1 MGNFQKLLDLLRD
14 AQGPVTLTKALS
26 VASGQPLARQ
36 SLDLALKSCVELGVP
51 EHHQRM
57 LKDMVAAGEAAGVSQ
72 EEIEGRIAGVMRRF
86 STEPMTKSTAG
97 DVLAQAMSGSPVQ
110 SVPDMTITRNLS
122 VEQIHLARQQQI
134 SDQQLIRDCEVA
146 GVATGQIVEL
156 AARLE
161 DTRGLP
167 NNIRQP
173 GIDAVRQQLTQAQPS
188 PAAQGIDWSGTQWSN
203 K

>member
-1 MGNFQKLLDLLRD
+1 MGNFQKLLELLRD
-14 AQGPVTLTKALS
+14 VQGPVTLTKALS

-110 SVPDMTITRNLS
+110 SITRNLS

-134 SDQQLIRDCEVA
+134 ADQQLLRECESA
-146 GVATGQIVEL
+146 GVSSGQIVEL
-156 AARLE
+156 SEALSAS
-161 DTRGLP
+161 RGLP
-167 NNIRQP
+167 DAARAP
-173 GIDAVRQQLTQAQPS
+173 GIAAVRQQLTKEPLS
-188 PAAQGIDWSGTQWSN
+188 PAVQGIDWSAQGW

>member
-1 MGNFQKLLDLLRD
+1 MTIKAVLAQLAALNSTMTKSHAGHDAGREARLNFEDHKLIGDCWQAKVSGAQIEELKKSLKATHDLPD
-14 AQGPVTLTKALS
+14 ADRKAAFS
-26 VASGQPLARQ
+26 AVRQ
-36 SLDLALKSCVELGVP
+36 YLL
-51 EHHQRM
+51 
-57 LKDMVAAGEAAGVSQ
+57 
-72 EEIEGRIAGVMRRF
+72 
-86 STEPMTKSTAG
+86 KSTAG
-97 DVLAQAMSGSPVQ
+97 DALEQAMSGSPVQ
-110 SVPDMTITRNLS
+110 FAPDMTVKRNMS
-122 VEQIHLARQQQI
+122 TEQIHLARQQQI

-188 PAAQGIDWSGTQWSN
+188 PAEQGIDWSAHGW

>member
-1 MGNFQKLLDLLRD
+1 MGNFQKLLELLRD

-110 SVPDMTITRNLS
+110 SITRNLS

-134 SDQQLIRDCEVA
+134 ADQQLLRECESA
-146 GVATGQIVEL
+146 GVSSGQIVEL
-156 AARLE
+156 SEALSAS
-161 DTRGLP
+161 RGLP
-167 NNIRQP
+167 DAARAP
-173 GIDAVRQQLTQAQPS
+173 GIAAVRQQLTNEPLS
-188 PAAQGIDWSGTQWSN
+188 PAVQGIDWSAQGW

>member
-1 MGNFQKLLDLLRD
+1 MTIKAVLAQLAALNSTMTKSHAGHDAGREARLNFEDHKLIGDCWQAKVSGAQIEELKKSLKATHDLPD
-14 AQGPVTLTKALS
+14 ADRKAAFS
-26 VASGQPLARQ
+26 AVRQ
-36 SLDLALKSCVELGVP
+36 YLL
-51 EHHQRM
+51 
-57 LKDMVAAGEAAGVSQ
+57 
-72 EEIEGRIAGVMRRF
+72 
-86 STEPMTKSTAG
+86 KSTAG
-97 DVLAQAMSGSPVQ
+97 DALEQAMSGSPVQ
-110 SVPDMTITRNLS
+110 FAPDMTVKRNMS
-122 VEQIHLARQQQI
+122 TEQIHLARQQQI

-188 PAAQGIDWSGTQWSN
+188 PAEQGIDWSAPRRR
-203 K
+203 

>member
-1 MGNFQKLLDLLRD
+1 MTIKAVLAQLAALNSTMTKSHAGHDAGREARLNFEDHKLIGDCWQAKVSGAQIEELKKSLKATHDLPD
-14 AQGPVTLTKALS
+14 ADRKAAFS
-26 VASGQPLARQ
+26 AVRQ
-36 SLDLALKSCVELGVP
+36 YLL
-51 EHHQRM
+51 
-57 LKDMVAAGEAAGVSQ
+57 
-72 EEIEGRIAGVMRRF
+72 
-86 STEPMTKSTAG
+86 KSTAG
-97 DVLAQAMSGSPVQ
+97 DALEQAMSGSPVQ
-110 SVPDMTITRNLS
+110 FAPDMTVKRNMS
-122 VEQIHLARQQQI
+122 TEQIHLARQQQI

>member
-1 MGNFQKLLDLLRD
+1 F
-14 AQGPVTLTKALS
+14 A
-26 VASGQPLARQ
+26 
-36 SLDLALKSCVELGVP
+36 
-51 EHHQRM
+51 
-57 LKDMVAAGEAAGVSQ
+57 
-72 EEIEGRIAGVMRRF
+72 
-86 STEPMTKSTAG
+86 
-97 DVLAQAMSGSPVQ
+97 
-110 SVPDMTITRNLS
+110 PDMTVKRNMS
-122 VEQIHLARQQQI
+122 TEQIHLARQQQI

-188 PAAQGIDWSGTQWSN
+188 PAAQGIDWSGQGW
-203 K
+203 

>member
-1 MGNFQKLLDLLRD
+1 MTIKAVLAQLAALNSTMTKSHGGNDAGREARLNFEDHKLIGDCWQAKVSGAQIEELKKSLKATHDLPD
-14 AQGPVTLTKALS
+14 ADRKAAFS
-26 VASGQPLARQ
+26 AVRQ
-36 SLDLALKSCVELGVP
+36 YLL
-51 EHHQRM
+51 
-57 LKDMVAAGEAAGVSQ
+57 
-72 EEIEGRIAGVMRRF
+72 
-86 STEPMTKSTAG
+86 KSTAG
-97 DVLAQAMSGSPVQ
+97 DALEQAMSGSPVQ
-110 SVPDMTITRNLS
+110 FAPDMTVKRNMS
-122 VEQIHLARQQQI
+122 TEQIHLARQQQI

-188 PAAQGIDWSGTQWSN
+188 PAEQGIDWSAQGW

>member
-1 MGNFQKLLDLLRD
+1 MGNFQKLLELLRD

-110 SVPDMTITRNLS
+110 FAPDMTVKRNMS
-122 VEQIHLARQQQI
+122 TEQIHLARQQQI

-188 PAAQGIDWSGTQWSN
+188 PPAQGIDWSAQGWGW

>member
-97 DVLAQAMSGSPVQ
+97 DALEQAMSGSPVQ
-110 SVPDMTITRNLS
+110 FAPDMTVKRNMS
-122 VEQIHLARQQQI
+122 TEQIHLARQQQI

-173 GIDAVRQQLTQAQPS
+173 GIDAVRQQLTQSQPS
-188 PAAQGIDWSGTQWSN
+188 PAAQSIDWSAQGW
-203 K
+203 

>member
-1 MGNFQKLLDLLRD
+1 MTIKAVLAQLAALNSTMTKSHGGNDAGREARLNFEDHKLIGDCWQAKVSGAQIEELKKSLKATHDLPD
-14 AQGPVTLTKALS
+14 ADRKAAFS
-26 VASGQPLARQ
+26 AVRQ
-36 SLDLALKSCVELGVP
+36 YLL
-51 EHHQRM
+51 
-57 LKDMVAAGEAAGVSQ
+57 
-72 EEIEGRIAGVMRRF
+72 
-86 STEPMTKSTAG
+86 KSTAG
-97 DVLAQAMSGSPVQ
+97 DALEQAMSGSPVQ
-110 SVPDMTITRNLS
+110 FAPDMTVKRNMS
-122 VEQIHLARQQQI
+122 TEQIHLARQQQI

>member
-1 MGNFQKLLDLLRD
+1 MTIKAVLAQLAALNSTMTKSHGGNDAGREARLNFEDHKLIGDCWQAKVSGAQIEELKKSLKATHDLPD
-14 AQGPVTLTKALS
+14 ADRKAAFS
-26 VASGQPLARQ
+26 AVRQ
-36 SLDLALKSCVELGVP
+36 YLL
-51 EHHQRM
+51 
-57 LKDMVAAGEAAGVSQ
+57 
-72 EEIEGRIAGVMRRF
+72 
-86 STEPMTKSTAG
+86 KSTAG
-97 DVLAQAMSGSPVQ
+97 DVLAQAMSGCNMS
-110 SVPDMTITRNLS
+110 T
-122 VEQIHLARQQQI
+122 EQIHLARQQQI

-188 PAAQGIDWSGTQWSN
+188 PAEQGIDWSGTQWSN

>member
-1 MGNFQKLLDLLRD
+1 MGNFQKLLELLRD

-134 SDQQLIRDCEVA
+134 ADQQLLRECESA
-146 GVATGQIVEL
+146 GVSSGQIVEL
-156 AARLE
+156 SEALSAS
-161 DTRGLP
+161 RGLP
-167 NNIRQP
+167 DAARAP
-173 GIDAVRQQLTQAQPS
+173 GIAAVRQQLTQAQPR
-188 PAAQGIDWSGTQWSN
+188 A
-203 K
+203 

>member
-110 SVPDMTITRNLS
+110 FAPDMTVKRNMS
-122 VEQIHLARQQQI
+122 TEQIHLARQQQI

-188 PAAQGIDWSGTQWSN
+188 PGELGIDWSAQGW
-203 K
+203 

>member
-1 MGNFQKLLDLLRD
+1 MTIKAVLAQLAALNSTMTKSHGGNDAGREARLNFEDHKLIGDCWQAKVSGAQIEELKKSLKATHDLPD
-14 AQGPVTLTKALS
+14 ADRKAAFS
-26 VASGQPLARQ
+26 AVRQ
-36 SLDLALKSCVELGVP
+36 YLL
-51 EHHQRM
+51 
-57 LKDMVAAGEAAGVSQ
+57 
-72 EEIEGRIAGVMRRF
+72 
-86 STEPMTKSTAG
+86 KSTAG
-97 DVLAQAMSGSPVQ
+97 DALEQAMSGSPVQ
-110 SVPDMTITRNLS
+110 FAPDMTVKRNMS
-122 VEQIHLARQQQI
+122 TEQIHLARQQQI

-188 PAAQGIDWSGTQWSN
+188 PPAQGIDWSAQGGW

>member
-1 MGNFQKLLDLLRD
+1 MTIKAVLAQLAALNSTMTKSLAGDDAGREARLNFEDHKLIADCWQAKAPRAQVEELKKSLKTTHDLPD
-14 AQGPVTLTKALS
+14 AERKAAFS
-26 VASGQPLARQ
+26 AVRQ
-36 SLDLALKSCVELGVP
+36 HLL
-51 EHHQRM
+51 
-57 LKDMVAAGEAAGVSQ
+57 
-72 EEIEGRIAGVMRRF
+72 
-86 STEPMTKSTAG
+86 KSTAG
-97 DVLAQAMSGSPVQ
+97 DALEQAMRGSPVQ
-110 SVPDMTITRNLS
+110 FAPDMTVSRNMS
-122 VEQIHLARQQQI
+122 TEQIHLARQQQI

-156 AARLE
+156 ATRLE

>member
-110 SVPDMTITRNLS
+110 FAPDMTVKRNMS
-122 VEQIHLARQQQI
+122 TEQIHLARQQQI

-173 GIDAVRQQLTQAQPS
+173 GIMLCAS
-188 PAAQGIDWSGTQWSN
+188 S
-203 K
+203 

>member
-1 MGNFQKLLDLLRD
+1 MTIKAVLAQLAALNSTMTKSHGGNDAGREARLNFEDHKLIGDCWQAKVSGAQIEELKKSLKATHDLPD
-14 AQGPVTLTKALS
+14 ADRKAAFS
-26 VASGQPLARQ
+26 AVRQ
-36 SLDLALKSCVELGVP
+36 YLL
-51 EHHQRM
+51 
-57 LKDMVAAGEAAGVSQ
+57 
-72 EEIEGRIAGVMRRF
+72 
-86 STEPMTKSTAG
+86 KSTAG
-97 DVLAQAMSGSPVQ
+97 DALEQAMSGSPVQ
-110 SVPDMTITRNLS
+110 FAPDMTVKRNMS
-122 VEQIHLARQQQI
+122 TEQIHLARQQQI

-188 PAAQGIDWSGTQWSN
+188 PAEQGIDWSAPRRR
-203 K
+203 

>member
-1 MGNFQKLLDLLRD
+1 MTIKAVLAQLAALNSTMTKSHAGHDAGREARLNFEDHKLIGDCWQAKVSGAQIEELKKSLKATHDLPD
-14 AQGPVTLTKALS
+14 ADRKAAFS
-26 VASGQPLARQ
+26 AVRQ
-36 SLDLALKSCVELGVP
+36 YLL
-51 EHHQRM
+51 
-57 LKDMVAAGEAAGVSQ
+57 
-72 EEIEGRIAGVMRRF
+72 
-86 STEPMTKSTAG
+86 KSTAG
-97 DVLAQAMSGSPVQ
+97 DALEQAMSGSPVQ
-110 SVPDMTITRNLS
+110 FAPDMTVKRNMS
-122 VEQIHLARQQQI
+122 TEQIHLARQQQI

-188 PAAQGIDWSGTQWSN
+188 PAEQGIDWSAQGW
-203 K
+203 

>member
-1 MGNFQKLLDLLRD
+1 MTIKAVLAQLAALNSTMTKSHAGHDAGREARLNFEDHKLIGDCWQAKVSGAQIEELKKSLKATHDLPD
-14 AQGPVTLTKALS
+14 ADRKAAFS
-26 VASGQPLARQ
+26 AVRQ
-36 SLDLALKSCVELGVP
+36 YLL
-51 EHHQRM
+51 
-57 LKDMVAAGEAAGVSQ
+57 
-72 EEIEGRIAGVMRRF
+72 
-86 STEPMTKSTAG
+86 KSTAG
-97 DVLAQAMSGSPVQ
+97 DALEQAMSGSPVQ
-110 SVPDMTITRNLS
+110 FAPDMTVKRNMS
-122 VEQIHLARQQQI
+122 TEQIHLARQQQI

-188 PAAQGIDWSGTQWSN
+188 PPAQGIDWSAQG
-203 K
+203 

>member
-1 MGNFQKLLDLLRD
+1 MGNFQKLLELLRD

-110 SVPDMTITRNLS
+110 SITRNLS

-134 SDQQLIRDCEVA
+134 ADQQLLRECESA
-146 GVATGQIVEL
+146 GVSSGQIVEL
-156 AARLE
+156 SEALSAS
-161 DTRGLP
+161 RGLP
-167 NNIRQP
+167 DAARAP
-173 GIDAVRQQLTQAQPS
+173 GIAAVRQQLTKEPLS
-188 PAAQGIDWSGTQWSN
+188 PAVQSIDWSAQGW

>member
-1 MGNFQKLLDLLRD
+1 MTIKAVLAQLAALNSTMTKSHGGNDAGREARLNFEDHKLIGDCWQAKVSGAQIEELKKSLKATHDLPD
-14 AQGPVTLTKALS
+14 ADRKAAFS
-26 VASGQPLARQ
+26 AVRQ
-36 SLDLALKSCVELGVP
+36 YLL
-51 EHHQRM
+51 
-57 LKDMVAAGEAAGVSQ
+57 
-72 EEIEGRIAGVMRRF
+72 
-86 STEPMTKSTAG
+86 KSTAG
-97 DVLAQAMSGSPVQ
+97 DALEQAMSGSPVQ
-110 SVPDMTITRNLS
+110 FAPDMTVKRNMS
-122 VEQIHLARQQQI
+122 TEQIHLARQQQI

-188 PAAQGIDWSGTQWSN
+188 PAEQGDNYRAWANADPVKQ
-203 K
+203 KY

>member
-110 SVPDMTITRNLS
+110 FAPDMTVKRNMS
-122 VEQIHLARQQQI
+122 TEQIHLARQQQI

-188 PAAQGIDWSGTQWSN
+188 PGELGIDWSAQGW

>member
-1 MGNFQKLLDLLRD
+1 MTIKAVLAQLAALNSTMTKSHAGHDAGREARLNFEDHKLIGDCWQAKVSGAQIEELKKSLKATHDLPD
-14 AQGPVTLTKALS
+14 ADRKAAFS
-26 VASGQPLARQ
+26 AVRQ
-36 SLDLALKSCVELGVP
+36 YLL
-51 EHHQRM
+51 
-57 LKDMVAAGEAAGVSQ
+57 
-72 EEIEGRIAGVMRRF
+72 
-86 STEPMTKSTAG
+86 KSTAG
-97 DVLAQAMSGSPVQ
+97 DALEQAMSGSPVQ
-110 SVPDMTITRNLS
+110 FAPDMTVKRNMS
-122 VEQIHLARQQQI
+122 TEQIHLARQQQI

-188 PAAQGIDWSGTQWSN
+188 PPAQGIDWSAPRRR
-203 K
+203 

>member
-1 MGNFQKLLDLLRD
+1 MTIKAVLAQLAALNSTMTKSHGGNDAGREARLNFEDHKLIGDCWQAKVSGAQIEELKKSLKATHDLPD
-14 AQGPVTLTKALS
+14 ADRKAAFS
-26 VASGQPLARQ
+26 AVRQ
-36 SLDLALKSCVELGVP
+36 YLL
-51 EHHQRM
+51 
-57 LKDMVAAGEAAGVSQ
+57 
-72 EEIEGRIAGVMRRF
+72 
-86 STEPMTKSTAG
+86 KSTAG
-97 DVLAQAMSGSPVQ
+97 DALEQAMSGSPVQ
-110 SVPDMTITRNLS
+110 FAPDMTVKRNMS
-122 VEQIHLARQQQI
+122 TEQIHLARQQQI

-188 PAAQGIDWSGTQWSN
+188 PAEKGIDWSAQW

>member
-1 MGNFQKLLDLLRD
+1 MTIKAVLAQLAALNSTMTKSHAGHDAGREARLNFEDHKLIGDCWQAKVSGAQIEELKKSLKATHDLPD
-14 AQGPVTLTKALS
+14 ADRKAAFS
-26 VASGQPLARQ
+26 AVRQ
-36 SLDLALKSCVELGVP
+36 YLL
-51 EHHQRM
+51 
-57 LKDMVAAGEAAGVSQ
+57 
-72 EEIEGRIAGVMRRF
+72 
-86 STEPMTKSTAG
+86 KSTAG
-97 DVLAQAMSGSPVQ
+97 DALEQAMSGSPVQ
-110 SVPDMTITRNLS
+110 FAPDMTVKRNMS
-122 VEQIHLARQQQI
+122 TEQIHLARQQQI

-188 PAAQGIDWSGTQWSN
+188 PAAQGIDWSAHGW

>member
-1 MGNFQKLLDLLRD
+1 MTIKAVL
-14 AQGPVTLTKALS
+14 AQLAALN
-26 VASGQPLARQ
+26 
-36 SLDLALKSCVELGVP
+36 
-51 EHHQRM
+51 
-57 LKDMVAAGEAAGVSQ
+57 
-72 EEIEGRIAGVMRRF
+72 
-86 STEPMTKSTAG
+86 STMTKSHGGNDAGREARLNFEDHKLIGDCWQAKVSGAQIEELKKSLKATHDLPDADRKAAFSAVRQYLLKSIAG
-97 DVLAQAMSGSPVQ
+97 DALEQAMSGSPVQ
-110 SVPDMTITRNLS
+110 FAPDMTVKRNMS
-122 VEQIHLARQQQI
+122 TEQIHLARQQQI

-188 PAAQGIDWSGTQWSN
+188 PAEQGIDWSAQGW

>member
-1 MGNFQKLLDLLRD
+1 MGNFQKLLELLRD

-110 SVPDMTITRNLS
+110 SITRNLS

-134 SDQQLIRDCEVA
+134 ADQQLLRECESA
-146 GVATGQIVEL
+146 GVSSGQIVEL
-156 AARLE
+156 SEALSAS
-161 DTRGLP
+161 RGLP
-167 NNIRQP
+167 YAARAP
-173 GIDAVRQQLTQAQPS
+173 GIAAVRQQLTKEPLS
-188 PAAQGIDWSGTQWSN
+188 PAVQGIDWSAQGW

>member
-1 MGNFQKLLDLLRD
+1 MTIKAVLAQLAALNSTMTKSHGGNDAGREARLNFEDHKLIGDCWQAKVSGAQIEELKKSLKATHDLPD
-14 AQGPVTLTKALS
+14 ADRKAAFS
-26 VASGQPLARQ
+26 AVRQ
-36 SLDLALKSCVELGVP
+36 YLL
-51 EHHQRM
+51 
-57 LKDMVAAGEAAGVSQ
+57 
-72 EEIEGRIAGVMRRF
+72 
-86 STEPMTKSTAG
+86 KSTAG
-97 DVLAQAMSGSPVQ
+97 DALEQAMSGSPVQ
-110 SVPDMTITRNLS
+110 FAPDMTVKRNMS
-122 VEQIHLARQQQI
+122 TEQIHLARQQQI

-188 PAAQGIDWSGTQWSN
+188 LAKQGIDWSAQGW

>member
-110 SVPDMTITRNLS
+110 FAPDMTVKRNMS
-122 VEQIHLARQQQI
+122 TEQIHLARQQQI

-188 PAAQGIDWSGTQWSN
+188 PAEQGIDWSARGW

>member
-1 MGNFQKLLDLLRD
+1 M
-14 AQGPVTLTKALS
+14 
-26 VASGQPLARQ
+26 
-36 SLDLALKSCVELGVP
+36 
-51 EHHQRM
+51 
-57 LKDMVAAGEAAGVSQ
+57 
-72 EEIEGRIAGVMRRF
+72 
-86 STEPMTKSTAG
+86 ST
-97 DVLAQAMSGSPVQ
+97 
-110 SVPDMTITRNLS
+110 
-122 VEQIHLARQQQI
+122 EQIHLARQQQI

-188 PAAQGIDWSGTQWSN
+188 PAEQGIDWSAQDGNGKPVLLIPERMMADPDEHVSQLRASIRRAQRKRDGERQVRAKRPGLSLGTAPQIAKRARIWALVFGVPARPYRFRFAQLLDC
-203 K
+203 

>member
-1 MGNFQKLLDLLRD
+1 MTIKAVLAQLAALNSTMTKSHAGHDAGREARLNFEDHKLIGDCWQAKVSGAQIEELKKSLKATHDLPD
-14 AQGPVTLTKALS
+14 ADRKAAFS
-26 VASGQPLARQ
+26 AVRQ
-36 SLDLALKSCVELGVP
+36 YLL
-51 EHHQRM
+51 
-57 LKDMVAAGEAAGVSQ
+57 
-72 EEIEGRIAGVMRRF
+72 
-86 STEPMTKSTAG
+86 KSTAG
-97 DVLAQAMSGSPVQ
+97 DALEQAMSGSPVQ
-110 SVPDMTITRNLS
+110 FAPDMTVKRNMS
-122 VEQIHLARQQQI
+122 TEQIHLARQQQI

-188 PAAQGIDWSGTQWSN
+188 PVEQQGIDWSAQGW

>member
-1 MGNFQKLLDLLRD
+1 MTIKAVLAQLAALNSTMTKSHGGNDAGREARLNFEDHKLIGDCWQAKVSGAQIEELKKSLKATHDLPD
-14 AQGPVTLTKALS
+14 ADRKAAFS
-26 VASGQPLARQ
+26 AVRQ
-36 SLDLALKSCVELGVP
+36 YLL
-51 EHHQRM
+51 
-57 LKDMVAAGEAAGVSQ
+57 
-72 EEIEGRIAGVMRRF
+72 
-86 STEPMTKSTAG
+86 KSTAG
-97 DVLAQAMSGSPVQ
+97 DALEQAMSGSPVQ
-110 SVPDMTITRNLS
+110 FAPDMTVKRNMS
-122 VEQIHLARQQQI
+122 TEQIHLARQQQI

-188 PAAQGIDWSGTQWSN
+188 PVEQGIDWSAQGW

>member
-1 MGNFQKLLDLLRD
+1 MTIKAVLAQLAALNSTMTKSHGGNDAGREARLNFEDHKLIGDCWQAKVSGAQIEELKKSLKATHDLPD
-14 AQGPVTLTKALS
+14 ADRKAAFS
-26 VASGQPLARQ
+26 AVRQ
-36 SLDLALKSCVELGVP
+36 YLL
-51 EHHQRM
+51 
-57 LKDMVAAGEAAGVSQ
+57 
-72 EEIEGRIAGVMRRF
+72 
-86 STEPMTKSTAG
+86 KSTAG

-110 SVPDMTITRNLS
+110 FAPDMTVKRNMS
-122 VEQIHLARQQQI
+122 TEQIHLARQQQI

-188 PAAQGIDWSGTQWSN
+188 PAEQGIDWSGTQWSN